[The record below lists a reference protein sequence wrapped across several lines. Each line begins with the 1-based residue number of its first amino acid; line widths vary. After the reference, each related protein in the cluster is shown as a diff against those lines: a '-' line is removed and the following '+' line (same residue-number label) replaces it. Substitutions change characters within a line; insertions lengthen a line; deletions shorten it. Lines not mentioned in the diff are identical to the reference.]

1 MSAPL
6 EPTAERGAP
15 EPVDAAP
22 SSIVDVF
29 DAVVD
34 AWFDHLR
41 GNAVVDR
48 VMYTA
53 SELADFSLLWHF
65 LGTAQGLVRPD
76 GFERA
81 ARVSAALGVESV
93 LVNGVLKSAFRR
105 SRPVPT
111 FERPH
116 KLRQPRTTSFPS
128 GHASSAF
135 LAAALLSE
143 GSRAKPVYVT
153 LAAVV
158 AASRVHVRIHHASDV
173 LGGVAVGVAL
183 GAATKRLW
191 PAGGWPMRPRRR

>member
-1 MSAPL
+1 MSTSLDPTNASDAPA
-6 EPTAERGAP
+6 PTGTPPA
-15 EPVDAAP
+15 
-22 SSIVDVF
+22 SIVDAL

-41 GNAVVDR
+41 GRAVVDR

-53 SELADFSLLWHF
+53 SELADFSLLWHL
-65 LGTAQGLVRPD
+65 LGAAQGLVRPD

-81 ARVSAALGVESV
+81 VRLSAALGVESA
-93 LVNGVLKSAFRR
+93 LVNGALKSAFRR

-116 KLRQPRTTSFPS
+116 RLRQPRTTSFPS
-128 GHASSAF
+128 GHASSAL

-143 GSRAKPVYVT
+143 GSRAKPVYVA

-173 LGGVAVGVAL
+173 LGGVAVGMAL

-191 PAGGWPMRPRRR
+191 PAGGWPAKPRRR